1 MKTGAA
7 PQSGDVAYPP
17 HVAEIP
23 QSLRPLRLPPKQT
36 FLLLTTRKNRQ
47 RVPSPLADFLTY
59 YAAILGVFS
68 TADSR
73 FF

>member
-1 MKTGAA
+1 MRICNVGQRRKKPSPGRYR
-7 PQSGDVAYPP
+7 V
-17 HVAEIP
+17 
-23 QSLRPLRLPPKQT
+23 RPLPQ
-36 FLLLTTRKNRQ
+36 
-47 RVPSPLADFLTY
+47 ADFLTY